1 MSRSY
6 RRRRNERDRVMGGL
20 AVLLI
25 PLLII
30 GVLAGSCAYSYTVSP
45 DTAQHK
51 VEDAGYNNVVIGD
64 RHVFTS
70 EWRCGKGYV
79 VFFDFTAEA
88 PNGRLVHG
96 RICKGEPPFQG
107 WRINY

>member
-1 MSRSY
+1 MSSYSPRRSY
-6 RRRRNERDRVMGGL
+6 WWMYVVIAL
-20 AVLLI
+20 LTVLS
-25 PLLII
+25 
-30 GVLAGSCAYSYTVSP
+30 VAGSCGYAYNVSSN
-45 DTAQHK
+45 TAQQK
-51 VEDAGYNNVVIGD
+51 VEDAGYNDVHIGS
-64 RHVFTS
+64 RHVFAA

-79 VFFDFTAEA
+79 VFFDFTAQA